1 MARSDGA
8 AESGFAC
15 SSTAVM
21 SSIVRGGGTKG
32 RPLNDAVTLR
42 ASSIDIAVWQAD
54 ANVKRQTT
62 TPMASARS
70 HATLTANR
78 VGLGNRGISAL
89 TGNSDINHALSAGA
103 VVGFL
108 YVRASAIVG

>member
-1 MARSDGA
+1 
-8 AESGFAC
+8 
-15 SSTAVM
+15 M

-42 ASSIDIAVWQAD
+42 ASSMDITVWQAD

-62 TPMASARS
+62 TLMASARAR
-70 HATLTANR
+70 ATLTANR

-89 TGNSDINHALSAGA
+89 TGNSDINHALSVLGRCRLLVCPSKGDCGNSPATPKRE
-103 VVGFL
+103 
-108 YVRASAIVG
+108 YYRH